1 MDVKA
6 LRIGEVAA
14 QAEVNLQTIRYYERR
29 GLLSIP
35 ARSAAGQRM
44 YPAETVR
51 VIRFIRRA
59 QGLGFTLQEIGQL
72 VALRGRR
79 VGNRINIQR
88 LASGKLQDVELK
100 LARLGALRDALATL
114 VQSCSCATG
123 ELECPILE
131 ALEDAQPSP
140 VNRTG
145 TSARR
150 LRPKPKLFPT
160 KGGTQ

>member
-1 MDVKA
+1 MDPKA

-29 GLLSIP
+29 GLLAVP
-35 ARSAAGQRM
+35 ARSAAGQRK
-44 YPAETVR
+44 YSAETVR

-79 VGNRINIQR
+79 VRNRVNVRR

-114 VQSCSCATG
+114 VQSCSCATA
-123 ELECPILE
+123 ELTCPILE
-131 ALEDAQPSP
+131 SLEDTEPLPA
-140 VNRTG
+140 NRTG
-145 TSARR
+145 TSARP
-150 LRPKPKLFPT
+150 LRPKHFPT
-160 KGGTQ
+160 RGGTK